1 MAKVDV
7 TVGGAWA
14 DDDEGVIV
22 TWLFNDGAT
31 VKEGEVI
38 VEVMLEKVQMEV
50 EAPASGK
57 LSVLLQ
63 ADDVITNESV
73 LGTIETE

>member
-7 TVGGAWA
+7 TVGGAWT

-38 VEVMLEKVQMEV
+38 VEVMLEKAQMEV

-57 LSVLLQ
+57 LSVLLET
-63 ADDVITNESV
+63 DDVISNDTV
-73 LGTIETE
+73 IGTIESE

>member
-1 MAKVDV
+1 MSKVNI
-7 TVGGAWA
+7 TVGGAWT

-22 TWLFNDGAT
+22 SWLFTDGAT

-38 VEVMLEKVQMEV
+38 VEVMLEKAQMEI

-57 LSVLLQ
+57 LSVLLE
-63 ADDVITNESV
+63 ADEVIKNDTV
-73 LGTIETE
+73 LGTIEA

>member
-1 MAKVDV
+1 MSKVDV

-14 DDDEGVIV
+14 DEDEGVIV

-31 VKEGEVI
+31 VKEGDVI
-38 VEVMLEKVQMEV
+38 VEVMLEKAQMEV

-57 LSVLLQ
+57 LNVLME
-63 ADDVITNESV
+63 ADDVISNDTV
-73 LGTIETE
+73 IGTIESE